1 MYVYKFICSVGIS
14 DSNILSRLLV
24 TYSTSSV
31 KPRSDFLGS
40 SLSFF
45 VYYYFFSTVNVA
57 ESNLNI

>member
-1 MYVYKFICSVGIS
+1 MSIYSVYLAALYNTGIS

-24 TYSTSSV
+24 TYSTNSV

-45 VYYYFFSTVNVA
+45 VYYYFSQQ
-57 ESNLNI
+57 